1 MPQAAFARELRR
13 PNVPNIQ
20 GKSDGETMTYQAPV
34 DDILHALKTAA
45 DLDDL
50 IAHGLLDGVDE
61 DTIRAVINEAG
72 KFGAEV
78 LDPLSAPGDRVGSK
92 LIDGKVVTPPGWA
105 QAYQQFAAGGWG
117 ALAAPEEWG
126 GQNLPQVVATAAGEV
141 WNASNLAFGLCPLL
155 TFGAIDAVEAQG
167 NEELKRTYLP
177 KMVSGEW
184 TGTMNLTEPHAGSDL
199 SQLKTRA
206 VKHADGSYRLTG
218 TKIFITYG
226 DHEMTENIIHLVL
239 ARLPDAPHGTRG
251 ISLFLV
257 PKYLVNKDGSLGARN
272 DVECAGLEHKL
283 GIHASPTCVM
293 KYGEKGAGAIGY
305 LVGEENRGLNVM
317 FIMMN
322 AARLAVGVQGVA
334 VAERA
339 TQLAT
344 AYAKER
350 RQGRTAKSLGGSTG
364 DTMAP
369 IIEHADIRRSLM
381 TMKAL
386 TQAARAICLVT
397 AKETDVARRAKKD
410 AERAAAH
417 ARVALLTPVAKAF
430 ATDIGCEVASIGV
443 QVHGGMGFIE
453 ETGAAQIYR
462 DARILPIYEG
472 TNGIQAID
480 LVTRKLPLGGG
491 KVMEAYLAELKQTV
505 DAVRASNHREL
516 GRMGERLGEAV
527 TALAEASRWMG
538 EVLSSNPDAALAGA
552 SPYLRLFGL
561 AAGGVYLAKGALAA
575 VRTGA
580 ANAQIVA
587 VARFFAETLAT
598 AAPGLK
604 ETVLA
609 GAEATLAMTP
619 EALSA

>member
-1 MPQAAFARELRR
+1 M
-13 PNVPNIQ
+13 
-20 GKSDGETMTYQAPV
+20 
-34 DDILHALKTAA
+34 
-45 DLDDL
+45 
-50 IAHGLLDGVDE
+50 
-61 DTIRAVINEAG
+61 
-72 KFGAEV
+72 
-78 LDPLSAPGDRVGSK
+78 
-92 LIDGKVVTPPGWA
+92 VTPPGWS

-397 AKETDVARRAKKD
+397 AKETDVARRAQKD